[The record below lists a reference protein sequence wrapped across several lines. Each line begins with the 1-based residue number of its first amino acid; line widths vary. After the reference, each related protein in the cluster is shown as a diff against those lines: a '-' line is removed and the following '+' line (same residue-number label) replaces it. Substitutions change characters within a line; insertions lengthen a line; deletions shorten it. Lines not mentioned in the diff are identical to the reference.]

1 MEAKEDWLIDRLD
14 FQGICWNEW
23 TEWTELEGWGPGE
36 GSAPLEGQILVRP
49 VPWLFEQ

>member
-1 MEAKEDWLIDRLD
+1 MEDWLTDRLD

-23 TEWTELEGWGPGE
+23 TELEGWGPGE
-36 GSAPLEGQILVRP
+36 GSMPFEGQILVRP